1 MPTYMT
7 YDEMVEFIKANP
19 TVKVTHELF
28 SPDEYI
34 YADKYGRVYTEED
47 YLFENWNP
55 LDNQHIGLRMRNEG
69 LWQTGWYLWE
79 EK

>member
-1 MPTYMT
+1 MTTYMT
-7 YDEMVEFIKANP
+7 YDQMVQFIEDNP
-19 TVKVTHELF
+19 TVKVTHEMF
-28 SPDEYI
+28 APYEYI
-34 YADKYGRVYTEED
+34 YADKYGKVYTEED

-55 LDNQHIGLRMRNEG
+55 LDNQHIGLRIRKEG